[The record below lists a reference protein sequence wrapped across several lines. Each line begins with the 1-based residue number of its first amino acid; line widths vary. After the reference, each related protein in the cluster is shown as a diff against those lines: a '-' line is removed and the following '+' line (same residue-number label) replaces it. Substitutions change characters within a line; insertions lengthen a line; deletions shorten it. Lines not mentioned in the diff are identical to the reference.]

1 MENPSFYAIIPAN
14 VRYDKDLTPNAKL
27 LYAEITSLCNLQ
39 GHCWAT
45 NDYFSNLYGVSKV
58 SISKWISQLIEKGYI
73 QSEIVYKDG
82 TKQILNRYLTLLNG
96 PIKEKLMGP
105 IKENFKE
112 NIIDTNNKINNSAEI
127 KKSFKNFDVEDFKN
141 EILQIKEK
149 ANGKYTND
157 MIKKFFN
164 YWSEKDAKGKMRFQK
179 QETWE
184 TGKRLATWYGNNF
197 K

>member
-164 YWSEKDAKGKMRFQK
+164 YWQAFR
-179 QETWE
+179 
-184 TGKRLATWYGNNF
+184 KRRTSCKN
-197 K
+197 